1 MSIAIGPAHYDFPSG
16 AYYADVPEL
25 LPYAGVPGWLS
36 TVLDTYPTTNPGTVQ
51 ATRTTTYTEEASD
64 VVPLVA
70 ERWIG
75 PLLPATATNCA
86 RLDTLAGFSATSGN
100 NAYGA
105 DAGDVVQILGP
116 ADTPILAGMGYFTI
130 TQAFLVQAVGTG
142 GGLSRVRL
150 AWGNSTFA
158 AAITAGQFTEFV
170 VGATAGQFQLSIPQ
184 LPAGT
189 LMWVNI
195 WNATNDAKVDF
206 MFAIQE
212 ATE

>member
-1 MSIAIGPAHYDFPSG
+1 MG
-16 AYYADVPEL
+16 AYYADNPEL

-36 TVLDTYPTTNPGTVQ
+36 TVLDTYPTANPGTVQ

-105 DAGDVVQILGP
+105 DAGDVVAAGGDGAGDVPAASGADDEGLG
-116 ADTPILAGMGYFTI
+116 AG
-130 TQAFLVQAVGTG
+130 A
-142 GGLSRVRL
+142 
-150 AWGNSTFA
+150 
-158 AAITAGQFTEFV
+158 
-170 VGATAGQFQLSIPQ
+170 
-184 LPAGT
+184 
-189 LMWVNI
+189 
-195 WNATNDAKVDF
+195 
-206 MFAIQE
+206 
-212 ATE
+212 